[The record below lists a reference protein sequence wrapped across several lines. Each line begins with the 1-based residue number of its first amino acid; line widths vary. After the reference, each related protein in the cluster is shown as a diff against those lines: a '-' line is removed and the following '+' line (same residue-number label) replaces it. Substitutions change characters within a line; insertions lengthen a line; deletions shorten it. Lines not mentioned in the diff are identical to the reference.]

1 MRLEKRINLCYANED
16 QESSIGYPPSE
27 QFRGDEAESRMWLP
41 KKGDAYDTLFSAP
54 EEDIPSM
61 AFPST
66 RFYGSKRRQ
75 LSWLQTELSR
85 VQGRTALD
93 AFGGTGA
100 VSYLLGKLGFQTTYN
115 DIFEFNTISARA
127 IFSRSALS
135 FNELSLHKLLQGV
148 IPIDGF
154 ISETF
159 HGLYFTQEENRW
171 LDGIMHLISGER
183 QEVRDLVLHCLF
195 QACLKKR
202 PFNLFHR
209 ANLGL
214 RQSTVPVQ
222 FGNRTTWER
231 SFSHHIISAYGETLR
246 AQWSIRDNVSVAQA
260 SCAKQVD
267 GQYDLIYLDPPY
279 FKKRKRNTDTYLQR
293 YHFLEGL
300 ARYDE
305 WPNLVDMN
313 SPQRVLTGPYRDE
326 WVDKRQLLSNIREM
340 VTRNR
345 GATFALSY
353 VSGEEPTEEELFR
366 LFTDYF
372 DNVRLSRRS
381 FNKVLS
387 NKKSF
392 EILLIGR

>member
-1 MRLEKRINLCYANED
+1 MWLEKKIDRCYAYHD
-16 QESSIGYPPSE
+16 QEVGTGYPASE
-27 QFRGDEAESRMWLP
+27 RPRGDWTDSRRLS
-41 KKGDAYDTLFSAP
+41 KKGGAYDTSFCVP
-54 EEDIPSM
+54 EESTSSTT
-61 AFPST
+61 FPST

-75 LSWLQTELSR
+75 LAWLQTELSR
-85 VQGRTALD
+85 VQGHTALD

-100 VSYLLGKLGFQTTYN
+100 VSFLLGELGFQTTYN
-115 DIFEFNTISARA
+115 DIFEFNNISAKA
-127 IFSRSALS
+127 IFSKSALS
-135 FNELSLHKLLQGV
+135 FDERSLRKLLQSV
-148 IPIDGF
+148 IPTDGF
-154 ISETF
+154 IAKAF

-171 LDGIMHLISGER
+171 LDGVMGLIASECEEIR
-183 QEVRDLVLHCLF
+183 NLVLYCLF

-209 ANLGL
+209 ANLNL

-231 SFSHHIISAYGETLR
+231 SFSDHIISAYNETLR
-246 AQWSIRDNVSVAQA
+246 VQRSIKGNVSVAPA
-260 SCAKQVD
+260 SCAKQVI
-267 GQYDLIYLDPPY
+267 GKYDLIYLDPPY

-305 WPNLVDMN
+305 WPDLVDIN
-313 SPQRVLTGPYRDE
+313 SPQHMLKGPYRDE
-326 WVDKRQLLSNIREM
+326 WIDKRKMLSNIREM
-340 VTRNR
+340 ITCNI

-353 VSGEEPTEEELFR
+353 VSEEEPTEKELFQ
-366 LFTDYF
+366 LFTEYF

-387 NKKSF
+387 NKESF
-392 EILLIGR
+392 EILLIGK

>member
-1 MRLEKRINLCYANED
+1 MRLRTKNNSYYANDD
-16 QESSIGYPPSE
+16 QEATIGYSSSK
-27 QFRGDEAESRMWLP
+27 QFQGDEAKSRMWLP
-41 KKGDAYDTLFSAP
+41 KKGHAYDIIFRAP
-54 EEDIPSM
+54 GEDIPPL

-75 LSWLQTELSR
+75 LSWLQSELSR
-85 VQGRTALD
+85 VKGKTALD

-127 IFSRSALS
+127 IFSKSAVS
-135 FNELSLHKLLQGV
+135 FCQLSLQKLLQAV
-148 IPIDGF
+148 IPINGF

-159 HGLYFTQEENRW
+159 EGLYFTQEENRW
-171 LDGIMHLISGER
+171 LDGVMRLINGEDR
-183 QEVRDLVLHCLF
+183 DIRDLLLHCLF

-214 RQSTVPVQ
+214 RNSTVPVQ

-231 SFSHHIISAYGETLR
+231 TFSDHMISAHSEILR
-246 AQWSIRDNVSVAQA
+246 AQWSIRDNVYVGHA
-260 SCAKQVD
+260 SCAKRVH
-267 GQYDLIYLDPPY
+267 GSYDLIYLDPPY
-279 FKKRKRNTDTYLQR
+279 FKKKKRNTDTYLQR

-305 WPNLVDMN
+305 WPNLIDIN
-313 SPQRVLTGPYRDE
+313 SPQRVLKGPYRDE
-326 WVDKRQLLSNIREM
+326 WVDKRQMLSNIRDMIE
-340 VTRNR
+340 RNKR
-345 GATFALSY
+345 ATFALSY
-353 VSGEEPTEEELFR
+353 VTEEEPTEEELLA
-366 LFTDYF
+366 LFKDYF

-392 EILLIGR
+392 EILLVGK